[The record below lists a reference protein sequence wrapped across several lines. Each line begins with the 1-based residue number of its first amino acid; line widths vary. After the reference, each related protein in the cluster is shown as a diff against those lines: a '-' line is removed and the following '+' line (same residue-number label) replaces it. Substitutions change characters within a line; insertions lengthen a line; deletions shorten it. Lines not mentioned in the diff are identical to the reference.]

1 MRLEAKS
8 ASSVT
13 AGRRVWILSSA
24 KGWWEFQCVHSF
36 YCEGVPFGER
46 KGAGVGIIWH
56 QDATGGAWESPIVLP
71 FSNTLLFHLVGR
83 TTLYTRP
90 VLRSKL
96 AFGGSLCMWNIVE
109 ILMNAA
115 RLLSHAAVAC
125 STVLKC
131 LNTGCNSKWN
141 RITLLQPKQALI
153 THRSSAWNVCSP
165 FNF

>member
-1 MRLEAKS
+1 MGGRVAFINVNR
-8 ASSVT
+8 SVKKET
-13 AGRRVWILSSA
+13 ESDAPGSKERVQCDCRPEGLNFVLGEGLVGISVRPFILLRGRPIWKR
-24 KGWWEFQCVHSF
+24 K
-36 YCEGVPFGER
+36 GER

-131 LNTGCNSKWN
+131 LNTGCNSK
-141 RITLLQPKQALI
+141 
-153 THRSSAWNVCSP
+153 
-165 FNF
+165 